1 MPARRPAW
9 GLRWFVM
16 WQKATGPEAGRIMLD
31 KEPGGARR
39 ERMSRSQHAE
49 SLVEQLALRLTLRG
63 KSLIITVFGD
73 AIMPHGGSAWLGSLI
88 RLVRPL
94 GLSERMVRTAV
105 FRLAKDD
112 WLEALPIGR
121 RSYYSMTESG
131 RHRFEA
137 AHRRIYQARRTAWDG
152 VWHLVVVPADLPA
165 LRRDELKREL
175 GWLGFGQVAPSVLAH
190 PAPDA
195 EALRQTLIDLRL
207 GDKVIVMNA
216 SADPASPSAPLR
228 KLTAQCWDLE
238 RLEADYAGF
247 LDTFRP
253 VWRAL
258 EGAGALDPELCF
270 AVRVMLIH
278 DYRRVLLRDPL
289 LPDELM
295 PAAWPGLA
303 ARALCR
309 NLYRLTLEPAERHIM
324 AVLETPEGPA
334 PEAAPFFFGRFAGAA
349 GEPAVEERAQA

>member
-1 MPARRPAW
+1 MPRVNQAE
-9 GLRWFVM
+9 GLVSDL
-16 WQKATGPEAGRIMLD
+16 AG
-31 KEPGGARR
+31 
-39 ERMSRSQHAE
+39 
-49 SLVEQLALRLTLRG
+49 RLTLRG

-73 AIMPHGGSAWLGSLI
+73 AIMPHGGRAWLGSLI
-88 RLVRPL
+88 RLVQPL

-112 WLEALPIGR
+112 WLEATPIGR
-121 RSYYSMTESG
+121 RSYYSLTESG

-152 VWHLVVVPADLPA
+152 VWHLVVVPGDLAA
-165 LRRDELKREL
+165 LRREELKREL
-175 GWLGFGQVAPSVLAH
+175 GWLGFGQIAPNVLAH

-207 GDKVIVMNA
+207 GDRVTVMNA
-216 SADPASPSAPLR
+216 TADPASPSAPLR
-228 KLTAQCWDLE
+228 KLTAQCWDLK
-238 RLEADYAGF
+238 RLEADYNGF
-247 LDTFRP
+247 LEIFRP

-270 AVRVMLIH
+270 AVRVLLIH

-289 LPDELM
+289 LPDELL
-295 PAAWPGLA
+295 PANWPGLA

-309 NLYRLTLEPAERHIM
+309 NLYRLTSGPAERHIM
-324 AVLETPEGPA
+324 SVLETPDGPA
-334 PEAAPFFFGRFAGAA
+334 PEAAAFFYARFAGTQ
-349 GEPAVEERAQA
+349 GEPAFEERARA

>member
-1 MPARRPAW
+1 
-9 GLRWFVM
+9 
-16 WQKATGPEAGRIMLD
+16 MLD
-31 KEPGGARR
+31 RESGDARR
-39 ERMSRSQHAE
+39 ERMPRNHHSE
-49 SLVEQLALRLTLRG
+49 GLVDQLARRVTLRG

-112 WLEALPIGR
+112 WLEATPIGR
-121 RSYYSMTESG
+121 RSYYSLTESG

-152 VWHLVVVPADLPA
+152 IWHLVVVPADLPP
-165 LRRDELKREL
+165 LRRDELRREL
-175 GWLGFGQVAPSVLAH
+175 GWLGFGQVAPTMLAH

-228 KLTAQCWDLE
+228 KLTAQCWDLD
-238 RLEADYAGF
+238 RLGADYAGF
-247 LDTFRP
+247 LDNFRP

-258 EGAGALDPELCF
+258 EGAPGGSRSLDPELCF
-270 AVRVMLIH
+270 AVRVLLIH

-289 LPDELM
+289 LPDELL

-324 AVLETPEGPA
+324 SLLETPDGPA
-334 PEAAPFFFGRFAGAA
+334 PEAASFFYARFAAA
-349 GEPAVEERAQA
+349 PGDAIVEERARA